1 MLKRLPVF
9 YRCQKL
15 KRLVAACGLA
25 LMLINSGHQTHAF
38 CQLTECAD
46 SAVAS
51 DSANGKCCQSRVR
64 KSCQHSKHQET
75 VSAETRQATAP
86 SLVSEQHRHDC
97 PNPNS
102 CWCCQPTPP
111 QQAPSSVEA
120 DTVVDV
126 LATTIAPHAV
136 IVDLGVTSSEI
147 SQSIENPSVERA
159 FEVCV
164 RLCRFLV

>member
-1 MLKRLPVF
+1 MLKRLSVF
-9 YRCQKL
+9 YRCQKM

-25 LMLINSGHQTHAF
+25 LMLINSGQQTHAF
-38 CQLTECAD
+38 CQITDCTT
-46 SAVAS
+46 SAAES
-51 DSANGKCCQSRVR
+51 DGGDAKCCQSCAR
-64 KSCQHSKHQET
+64 KSCQHSEERQ
-75 VSAETRQATAP
+75 VNRAETSP
-86 SLVSEQHRHDC
+86 IDSLIVVAEQHGHDC

-111 QQAPSSVEA
+111 QQAPSPIEA

-126 LATTIAPHAV
+126 LVTCIAPHAV
-136 IVDLGVTSSEI
+136 IVDLGATRAEI